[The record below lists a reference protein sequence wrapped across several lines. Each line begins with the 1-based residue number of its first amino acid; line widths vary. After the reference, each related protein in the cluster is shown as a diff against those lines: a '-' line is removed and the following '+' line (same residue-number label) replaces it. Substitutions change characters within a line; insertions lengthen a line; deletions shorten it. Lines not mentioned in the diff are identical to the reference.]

1 MIFCSCPKPGGC
13 DTTFKAIYLGDVH
26 SDQYIDR
33 YEILPGSESAYKL
46 NGTTF
51 GSADDPLAGN
61 IVDITVTN
69 DLNRDGEL
77 EGTNFFG
84 FYDTFKTSRPVEV
97 PDRTSGEIKQVS
109 SFKYDGI
116 SQYTATIMYTD
127 GTSADTR
134 LTVIQDDLG
143 RTFVVP
149 PEDGTGGDLIGA
161 TGSSERGPCGPFV
174 VPDGWPLAW
183 DLNPLL
189 ACPWV
194 TSPKAQ
200 HLRHLGGRLQGRW
213 HPGLAAQRLHRARLR
228 QWRWTARRQSRAPS
242 PAAPPDSTG
251 PW

>member
-1 MIFCSCPKPGGC
+1 MTFCSCPAPGGC

-97 PDRTSGEIKQVS
+97 PDRTSGKS
-109 SFKYDGI
+109 SR
-116 SQYTATIMYTD
+116 SAASSTTAY
-127 GTSADTR
+127 
-134 LTVIQDDLG
+134 
-143 RTFVVP
+143 
-149 PEDGTGGDLIGA
+149 
-161 TGSSERGPCGPFV
+161 
-174 VPDGWPLAW
+174 
-183 DLNPLL
+183 
-189 ACPWV
+189 
-194 TSPKAQ
+194 
-200 HLRHLGGRLQGRW
+200 
-213 HPGLAAQRLHRARLR
+213 
-228 QWRWTARRQSRAPS
+228 
-242 PAAPPDSTG
+242 
-251 PW
+251 